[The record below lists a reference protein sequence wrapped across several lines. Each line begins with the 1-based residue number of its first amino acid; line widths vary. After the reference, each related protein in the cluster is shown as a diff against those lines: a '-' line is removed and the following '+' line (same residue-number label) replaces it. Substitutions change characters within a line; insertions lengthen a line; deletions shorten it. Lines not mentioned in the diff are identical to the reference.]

1 MAENANLTTTR
12 KETPAAKDEQ
22 DTTMSEAKASSI
34 KRIMLPLTIISF
46 LLSFPI
52 LFCIVWLL
60 YVREGNCE
68 QLLPLGKL
76 QIGIVIGLIVLF
88 VVSNGVVFLRSRF
101 LMLGYID
108 RGHGA
113 THCDPH
119 NRIGTHRSIHNR
131 EQSGCCVPPSNCD
144 MNYVN
149 ATYWE
154 KNYVAYNGSDGAYEI
169 NCDLWQND
177 VTKLCYDCYACRKGF
192 IGTLRQKWYKL
203 GVFLVVVTILLIAS
217 HMLLFATAMWELYA
231 L

>member
-12 KETPAAKDEQ
+12 KETPAANDDQQ

-60 YVREGNCE
+60 YQRCC
-68 QLLPLGKL
+68 
-76 QIGIVIGLIVLF
+76 VLEITILD
-88 VVSNGVVFLRSRF
+88 VG
-101 LMLGYID
+101 ID

-131 EQSGCCVPPSNCD
+131 EQVDPGFTS
-144 MNYVN
+144 
-149 ATYWE
+149 
-154 KNYVAYNGSDGAYEI
+154 VAQYDGE
-169 NCDLWQND
+169 
-177 VTKLCYDCYACRKGF
+177 
-192 IGTLRQKWYKL
+192 
-203 GVFLVVVTILLIAS
+203 
-217 HMLLFATAMWELYA
+217 
-231 L
+231 